1 MRFFTMSEMQNIIEP
16 VEREAI
22 MSELTKERF
31 FRKTNKGGNEIYI
44 VTAHNAPNTMR
55 EIGRLRE
62 MSFRDSGGGTGKD
75 CDIDEFDT
83 CTENFFS
90 QLVVWNPIDKAIT
103 GGYRFLMC
111 DKLPVDEHF
120 QVSTPTSELFHYSEK
135 FTKEYLPYTIE
146 LGRSFVQPDYQPSRS
161 MSKGIY
167 SLDNL
172 WDGLASLIFIYPQ
185 AKYFFGKVTMYPQ
198 LDRLSRDMI
207 LYFIKKHFPDHE
219 GLVSPQP
226 QLNLPILAD
235 ESELDKL
242 FVADTDTENYEIL
255 SKEVRQRGASVPPL
269 VKAYFNLSPTI
280 RSFGTAL
287 NPGFGNV
294 EETGLMVTIEDI
306 YPEKLERHTTFD
318 ADEQPLHLTDNTSL

>member
-1 MRFFTMSEMQNIIEP
+1 MSEMQNIIEP

-62 MSFRDSGGGTGKD
+62 ISFRDSGGGTGKD

-83 CTENFFS
+83 CTENYFS
-90 QLVVWNPIDKAIT
+90 QLVVWNPVDKAIT

-207 LYFIKKHFPDHE
+207 LYFIKKHFPDKE
-219 GLVSPQP
+219 GLVTPQP
-226 QLNLPILAD
+226 HLNLPILAD

-269 VKAYFNLSPTI
+269 VKAYFNLSPSI

-294 EETGLMVTIEDI
+294 EETGLIVTIEDI

-318 ADEQPLHLTDNTSL
+318 AEEQPLHLTDNDSL